1 MAYGFD
7 IDVGGDV
14 LIQMKRI
21 EASIAELT
29 SKVDTGTKEI
39 KKDFEE
45 MGKSAK
51 ELGMY
56 LAGAFALEKIREFGM
71 EVLHL
76 TAEFEGFENVIKYSS
91 KNAFDA
97 GLNLDYIDRVV
108 TRLHL
113 PIKEATQAF
122 SEMQAGFY
130 GTGIEG
136 ERLRKVFEGVATAS
150 SVLHLN
156 PFQFSNVTFAMK
168 EIGELGTLQ
177 ARQLRMLA
185 FSLPGAVNIA
195 AKAMHMTTS
204 QLHEGMKHGAISSSD
219 FLPKFAEQMQEHFA
233 PGLGNAG
240 NSLIS
245 QMNDTQTALVRLKL
259 EIGQNL
265 RPLFVEIMKDIRAA
279 FNSEPIKWFVANIK
293 PIAETLL
300 FLTKVWVLFKIGV
313 IGAELAMAGWAA
325 ILKIVEIAEYSA
337 AFGLEGFQVAL
348 GMTKT
353 ALIETGI
360 GAFAVALG
368 LVVAQLIKVNGQLD
382 DAIERVTHFK
392 DLSNGLKDIRDE
404 QGKIDMRWN
413 GLGKMDASEKS
424 ELMTNIMTT
433 MNEAKKRIRVDIEPG
448 LADARERRKG
458 YKEKSTL
465 TEGIDKN
472 IALLTLQLK
481 NANDAIKKDEGY
493 LAQLKAAKIKP
504 ESYTNQTTEGSLNTS
519 HLAGA
524 SGGLGEAKIIQ
535 IHFHDAFQKNV
546 ITQGSGWDKASRQ
559 AIEAMLR
566 MLNNIGL
573 SQSTTQ

>member
-14 LIQMKRI
+14 LIQMKKI
-21 EASIAELT
+21 EASIADLAG
-29 SKVDTGTKEI
+29 KVDTGTQQI

-45 MGKSAK
+45 MGNSAK

-56 LAGAFALEKIREFGM
+56 LAGAFAIEKIKEFGT
-71 EVLHL
+71 EILHL

-91 KNAFDA
+91 KDSLDA
-97 GLNLDYIDRVV
+97 GINLEYIDKVV

-113 PIKEATQAF
+113 PIVEATQAF

-150 SVLHLN
+150 SVLHLS
-156 PFQFSNVTFAMK
+156 PFKFSSVTFAMK

-195 AKAMHMTTS
+195 AKAMHMSTA
-204 QLHEGMKHGAISSSD
+204 QLHEGMKHGQINSAD
-219 FLPKFAEQMQEHFA
+219 FLPKFAAAMQEHFS

-265 RPLFVEIMKDIRAA
+265 RPLFVEMMKDIRAA

-293 PIAETLL
+293 PIAQVMLQL
-300 FLTKVWVLFKIGV
+300 AKIWVLFKIGV

-325 ILKIVEIAEYSA
+325 ILKIVEVAEYSA
-337 AFGLEGFQVAL
+337 TFGLEGFQVAL

-353 ALIETGI
+353 ALITSGI

-368 LVVAQLIKVNGQLD
+368 LVVAQLIKVNQQLD
-382 DAIERVTHFK
+382 DAIDRVTHFK
-392 DLSNGLKDIRDE
+392 DVAQGLKDIREE
-404 QGKIDMRWN
+404 QGKLDVRFS
-413 GLGKMDASEKS
+413 GLNKLDASEKS
-424 ELMTNIMTT
+424 ELYTNIQTT
-433 MNEAKKRIRVDIEPG
+433 MKDAQKRLAEDIGPG
-448 LADARERRKG
+448 LDDARRRRAG
-458 YKEKSTL
+458 YKEKSQF
-465 TEGIDKN
+465 TEELDKKIEN
-472 IALLTLQLK
+472 LTLQMK
-481 NANDAIKKDEGY
+481 IANEAVNRDKGY
-493 LAQLKAAKIKP
+493 LAQLKAAGVKP
-504 ESYTNQTTEGSLNTS
+504 ESYTSQTTEGSLNTS

-546 ITQGSGWDKASRQ
+546 ITQGAGWDKASRQ
-559 AIEAMLR
+559 AIETMLR